1 VRAPVVAAA
10 VILAALAGAAATFAL
25 RSGAGG
31 GVAAAIDD
39 LRLRLDA
46 ERTARE
52 RLEDQLARLQSD
64 LLALHLA
71 AEVVS
76 EAEVAPYLGAG
87 EAGAGGAAEPPVD
100 PDAAED
106 SAPGQAWFDVARLD
120 ASGMPERDVDDL
132 RRLFEEVELE
142 RLYVQNQATRER
154 WDRSRLAEELAALAG
169 AAATFA
175 LRGGAAAALDD
186 LRLRLDAERAARE
199 RLEDQLAR
207 LESDLL
213 ALHLAAE
220 VVSEAEVAPY
230 LGAGEGGAG
239 GAAEPPV
246 DPDAAEDSAPG
257 QAWFDAA
264 RLDASGMPERDVEDL
279 RRLFEEVELER
290 LYVQNQ
296 ATRESWDRRRLAEEL
311 TALGERTRSVRET
324 YGDETYDWF
333 LYAADRTNRVRVESV
348 LGGSAADEAGLR
360 AGDVILSY
368 DGSRIFKPGS
378 LVRGTLQGR
387 LGDRVE
393 VIVQRGGSTH
403 TVNVPVGPLGIRLG
417 RATVEPTPLP

>member
-1 VRAPVVAAA
+1 MRAPVVAAA

-31 GVAAAIDD
+31 GVAAAIED

-46 ERTARE
+46 ERAARE
-52 RLEDQLARLQSD
+52 RLEGQLARLQSD

-120 ASGMPERDVDDL
+120 ASGMPERDVEDL
-132 RRLFEEVELE
+132 RRLFEAVELE

-154 WDRSRLAEELAALAG
+154 WDRSRLAEELA
-169 AAATFA
+169 
-175 LRGGAAAALDD
+175 
-186 LRLRLDAERAARE
+186 
-199 RLEDQLAR
+199 
-207 LESDLL
+207 
-213 ALHLAAE
+213 
-220 VVSEAEVAPY
+220 
-230 LGAGEGGAG
+230 
-239 GAAEPPV
+239 
-246 DPDAAEDSAPG
+246 
-257 QAWFDAA
+257 
-264 RLDASGMPERDVEDL
+264 
-279 RRLFEEVELER
+279 
-290 LYVQNQ
+290 
-296 ATRESWDRRRLAEEL
+296 
-311 TALGERTRSVRET
+311 ALGERTRSVRET

-393 VIVQRGGSTH
+393 VIVQRAGSTH